1 LRAIGK
7 PFGASARASGRW
19 SSNPGRTAS
28 GRDPSERAMIASMR
42 FLVAG
47 LLVLEP
53 QVVGHAEAMFEV
65 LRDPEL
71 YAFEGE
77 PPASP
82 DAVRE
87 RFRRLESRR
96 SPDATELW
104 LNWVLRPAP
113 RDAPV
118 GYVQA
123 TVRGDGRAAI
133 AYVLA
138 PSHWGRGL
146 ASRAVETMLAEL
158 AAEHGVRR
166 ATAVLKVANLRSLR
180 LLQRLQFTPASA
192 ALSDLL
198 ALDDDEIAMERALAP
213 PTP

>member
-1 LRAIGK
+1 
-7 PFGASARASGRW
+7 
-19 SSNPGRTAS
+19 
-28 GRDPSERAMIASMR
+28 MIAPMR
-42 FLVAG
+42 VLVAG
-47 LLVLEP
+47 PLVLEP
-53 QVVGHAEAMFEV
+53 QVAGHAEAMFEV
-65 LRDPEL
+65 LRDPAL

-77 PPASP
+77 PPASL

-87 RFRRLESRR
+87 RLRRLESRR
-96 SPDATELW
+96 SPDGTEQW

-118 GYVQA
+118 GFVQA
-123 TVRGDGRAAI
+123 TVRGDVRAAI

-158 AAEHGVRR
+158 AAAHGVRC
-166 ATAVLKVANLRSLR
+166 ATAVLKTANLRSMR

-192 ALSDLL
+192 ALRDQL
-198 ALDDDEIAMERALAP
+198 ALDADESAMERALAP
-213 PTP
+213 PST